1 MRHLKMWLTC
11 LTLLAAAVLASACV
25 SGDAPGAN
33 ANGNANANGGGAA
46 GAGGRGKKG
55 PNDPIKIGFSMDT
68 LKEERWQRD
77 KDLVEAR
84 ARELGVE
91 LIVAVADGNDR
102 LQLSQAEN
110 MLTQGVDALVVA
122 PHNAVTA
129 AAIVE
134 AAHRQNV
141 PVISYDRLIRGAD
154 VDLYVSHQVVKIGEM
169 QAAEILK
176 LAPKGNY
183 IIVQGSATDNNAKLL
198 HDGHMNIL
206 RPAIER
212 GDVRV
217 IANQNAREWL
227 AEESLKI
234 VENAL
239 TRANNDVV
247 AVLASNDGTARGAI
261 QALAA
266 QGLAGK
272 VFVSGQDAD
281 KASMK
286 EILLGRQTMTVYK
299 PIAPLANSAV
309 ESAIKLARGERVETN
324 AAVNNGKLD
333 VPALLQELKAVDK
346 SNILETVVKD
356 GYHKLADICEGLPAD
371 KCPRAPDAAA
381 TPAGAKN

>member
-1 MRHLKMWLTC
+1 LTF
-11 LTLLAAAVLASACV
+11 LLLAAALTAAGCV
-25 SGDAPGAN
+25 SGGGPGGN
-33 ANGNANANGGGAA
+33 ANGNGNGNGNSGAA
-46 GAGGRGKKG
+46 GAAGGRAKKG
-55 PNDPIKIGFSMDT
+55 PNDPVKIGFSMDT
-68 LKEERWQRD
+68 LKEERWPRD
-77 KDLVEAR
+77 KDLVEKR
-84 ARELGVE
+84 ARELGVQV
-91 LIVAVADGNDR
+91 IVAAANGDDR
-102 LQLSQAEN
+102 LQISQAEN
-110 MLTQGVDALVVA
+110 MLTQGVDVLIVA

-169 QAAEILK
+169 QAEELLK
-176 LAPKGNY
+176 RAPKGNY

-198 HDGHMNIL
+198 HDGHMNVL

-324 AAVNNGKLD
+324 ATVNNGKLD

-371 KCPRAPDAAA
+371 KCPRAPDTAA
-381 TPAGAKN
+381 TPASVQK

>member
-1 MRHLKMWLTC
+1 MRHLKVWLTC
-11 LTLLAAAVLASACV
+11 LTLAAAALAAGCV
-25 SGDAPGAN
+25 SGGGPGAN
-33 ANGNANANGGGAA
+33 ANGNGNSGGGT
-46 GAGGRGKKG
+46 GARAKKG
-55 PNDPIKIGFSMDT
+55 PNDRVKIGFSMDT

-91 LIVAVADGNDR
+91 IIVAVADGNDR

-110 MLTQGVDALVVA
+110 MLTQGVDVLIVA

-129 AAIVE
+129 GAIVE

-169 QAAEILK
+169 QAGEILK
-176 LAPKGNY
+176 RAPKGNY

-198 HDGHMNIL
+198 HDGHMNVL
-206 RPAIER
+206 RPAIDR
-212 GDVRV
+212 GDIHV

-261 QALAA
+261 QALDA

-281 KASMK
+281 LASMK

-309 ESAIKLARGERVETN
+309 DSAIKLARGEAVQTN
-324 AAVNNGKLD
+324 AAVNNGRAD

-356 GYHKLADICEGLPAD
+356 GYHKLERICEGLPAD
-371 KCPRAPDAAA
+371 KCPRAPDAAVPM
-381 TPAGAKN
+381 PAGAKKEQ

>member
-1 MRHLKMWLTC
+1 MRKFQATILLV
-11 LTLLAAAVLASACV
+11 LLAALAAASACV
-25 SGDAPGAN
+25 SGGGPGVNSN
-33 ANGNANANGGGAA
+33 ANGGGGGAA
-46 GAGGRGKKG
+46 GARARKG
-55 PNDPIKIGFSMDT
+55 PNDPIKIGFAMDT

-77 KDLVEAR
+77 KDLVEKR

-91 LIVAVADGNDR
+91 LVVAVADGNDR

-110 MLTQGVDALVVA
+110 MLTQGVDVLIVA

-129 AAIVE
+129 GSIVE

-176 LAPKGNY
+176 RAPKGNY

-198 HDGHMNIL
+198 HDGHMNVL
-206 RPAIER
+206 KPAIDR
-212 GDVRV
+212 GDVKV

-227 AEESLKI
+227 AEEALKI

-261 QALAA
+261 QALDA

-309 ESAIKLARGERVETN
+309 DSAIKLARGQKVETN
-324 AAVNNGKLD
+324 ATINNGKLE
-333 VPALLQELKAVDK
+333 VPALLQELVAVDK

-356 GYHKLADICEGLPAD
+356 GYHKLEEICEGLPAD
-371 KCPRAPDAAA
+371 KCPRAADATA
-381 TPAGAKN
+381 TPAGAKHE

>member
-1 MRHLKMWLTC
+1 
-11 LTLLAAAVLASACV
+11 
-25 SGDAPGAN
+25 
-33 ANGNANANGGGAA
+33 
-46 GAGGRGKKG
+46 
-55 PNDPIKIGFSMDT
+55 MDT

-77 KDLVEAR
+77 KELVEQR

-91 LIVAVADGNDR
+91 VLISVADSNDR
-102 LQLSQAEN
+102 LQLSQAEG
-110 MLTQGVDALVVA
+110 MLTQNVDALIVV
-122 PHNAVTA
+122 PHNAIAA

-134 AAHRQNV
+134 AAHRQGV
-141 PVISYDRLIRGAD
+141 PVISYDRLIRNAD
-154 VDLYVSHQVVKIGEM
+154 IDLYVSHQVVKIGEM

-176 LAPKGNY
+176 RAPKGNY

-198 HDGHMNIL
+198 HDGHMNVL
-206 RPAIER
+206 KPAIDR
-212 GDVRV
+212 GDVKV
-217 IANQNAREWL
+217 VANQAAREWL

-261 QALAA
+261 QALDA

-281 KASMK
+281 LASIK

-299 PIAPLANSAV
+299 PIAPLAFSAV
-309 ESAIKLARGERVETN
+309 ESAVKLARGEAVQTN
-324 AAVNNGKLD
+324 ATINNGKID
-333 VPALLQELKAVDK
+333 VPSLLQELKAVDK

-356 GYHKLADICEGLPAD
+356 GYHKLERICEGLPAD
-371 KCPRAPDAAA
+371 KCPRADAAA
-381 TPAGAKN
+381 AQPGANKEQ